1 MAFTSK
7 DVMALREKT
16 GVGMMDCK
24 KALAESD
31 GDMEKAIDYLREK
44 GLAKQAKKASRVAA
58 EGMAYATVDY
68 DKKVGVVVEINSET
82 DFAAKS
88 DNFGNFVKDL
98 AKIVA
103 EKNPADVDALMELEY
118 AEGTTVAAELLAKVQ
133 TIGENIKIRRFFR
146 FAPEA
151 GVVSI
156 MYNHHLAGKIGVL
169 VRLAVSEGLENNET
183 VLTFGKNVCMNVAAY
198 NPEYLDRDAVPAERL
213 EAEKEILKAQV
224 VNEGKPEKIAEK
236 IVAGRL
242 GKFYEQVCCVDQGY
256 ILDMTKSVNQVCAE
270 TAKEVG
276 GSIKVVGFLRVEC
289 GEGLEKKVD
298 DFAEEV
304 ARMSGK

>member
-1 MAFTSK
+1 MANITAAAIK
-7 DVMALREKT
+7 ELREKT
-16 GVGMMDCK
+16 NVGMMECK
-24 KALAESD
+24 KALTEAD
-31 GDMEKAIDYLREK
+31 GDMEKAIVILRER
-44 GLAKQAKKASRVAA
+44 GMAVAAKKAGRIAA
-58 EGMAYATVDY
+58 EGLVWPMIAEDGTAVI
-68 DKKVGVVVEINSET
+68 VEVNCET

-118 AEGTTVAAELLAKVQ
+118 AAGTTVAAELLAKVQ

-169 VRLAVSEGLENNET
+169 VRLAVSEGLETNET

-256 ILDMTKSVNQVCAE
+256 ILDMSKSVNQVCAE